1 MSSGQIYLIE
11 CDGNHKIGFTT
22 NLSGR
27 LHTFTTSNAKPIHL
41 LGVIPG
47 SRELELQIHSR
58 LAPHRLRGEWYRND
72 PAVLRL
78 WRALLIDPVEALRP
92 ARSVRPTV
100 SVSSSSS
107 IATEF
112 APWKAML
119 AALNEMTTEFGP
131 LNKHRPDVRPTLQKA
146 AAKYEEVQRF
156 VFANDLEGDAK
167 QVALGWQIMDGLR
180 AELTAM
186 RD

>member
-1 MSSGQIYLIE
+1 
-11 CDGNHKIGFTT
+11 
-22 NLSGR
+22 
-27 LHTFTTSNAKPIHL
+27 
-41 LGVIPG
+41 
-47 SRELELQIHSR
+47 
-58 LAPHRLRGEWYRND
+58 
-72 PAVLRL
+72 
-78 WRALLIDPVEALRP
+78 
-92 ARSVRPTV
+92 
-100 SVSSSSS
+100 
-107 IATEF
+107 
-112 APWKAML
+112 ML